1 MSQSGNGDVEEGVGS
16 GTSAS
21 DPVPGNMDAPTPTQ
35 TESDKKKEN
44 KDNIGIT
51 NTSEKNGGD
60 TTSDSKPE
68 KKKKKR
74 GTKLT
79 HDSAFS
85 LEQQVQMSLIQH
97 QLARKHLGSREFW
110 LFTVPQAV
118 LTLLA
123 SILAFVATSELINE
137 KAKVIISTIVG
148 SISGVVVFL
157 QTMNGVCNYGTRAA
171 MHDSTAIDLRDLR
184 DDLVLLKHKLSH
196 VLNSD
201 GKREYHEHEEEE
213 DDDDDDPSKGE
224 TFEAIQ
230 TRFRQSLTG
239 CKSTV
244 PVALSEAFQGLDSEL
259 MVAFSFENKRML
271 YGIYKQMDFDT
282 IIYFKACDILMEE
295 ISTSGYFPIS
305 FPIHLP
311 DSKKVVSA
319 TMEHLKDK
327 IFQVEGIWKP
337 KSADEKTPLLQHED
351 NMNAGSQQAKHKS
364 SLVEE

>member
-184 DDLVLLKHKLSH
+184 DDLVLLRYKLEQMEGDNKKKVH
-196 VLNSD
+196 GDD
-201 GKREYHEHEEEE
+201 G
-213 DDDDDDPSKGE
+213 DDDDDDGDDSNDSSDDDDDGSNGD

-230 TRFRQSLTG
+230 TRFRQNLTG

-244 PVALSEAFQGLDSEL
+244 PIGLSEAFQGLDSNL
-259 MVAFSFENKRML
+259 MVATSKKNVIHL
-271 YGIYKQMDFDT
+271 YEIYGHPYYDEF
-282 IIYFKACDILMEE
+282 IYFKAYDILAGE
-295 ISTSGYFPIS
+295 ISNSFS
-305 FPIHLP
+305 FPIILP
-311 DSKKVVSA
+311 NSNKVVSA
-319 TMEHLKDK
+319 TMKRLQERVVQYEE
-327 IFQVEGIWKP
+327 FWMPKP
-337 KSADEKTPLLQHED
+337 ADENTSLLQQCF
-351 NMNAGSQQAKHKS
+351 A
-364 SLVEE
+364 